1 MPVRVQHVSFEVKRI
16 GIRLF
21 SPIIIAD
28 LLQDLASPAADA
40 AVPAVA
46 SQGNV
51 LQRIPEV
58 PPERWVPQKAPVF
71 VFAQKSVGANRFR
84 GTGGLVRLR
93 LRSGNCSGH
102 AKDPPR
108 SGSHYLIS

>member
-1 MPVRVQHVSFEVKRI
+1 MPVRVQHESFEVKRI

-21 SPIIIAD
+21 SPIIVAD

-40 AVPAVA
+40 EVPAVR

-51 LQRIPEV
+51 LQRIPGV
-58 PPERWVPQKAPVF
+58 LPERWILQKAPVF

-84 GTGGLVRLR
+84 GTGWLVRLCPR
-93 LRSGNCSGH
+93 NGDRSG
-102 AKDPPR
+102 
-108 SGSHYLIS
+108 

>member
-21 SPIIIAD
+21 SPIIVAD
-28 LLQDLASPAADA
+28 LLQDLTSPATDA
-40 AVPAVA
+40 EVPAVW

-58 PPERWVPQKAPVF
+58 LPERWVLQKAPVF
-71 VFAQKSVGANRFR
+71 VFAQESVGANRFR
-84 GTGGLVRLR
+84 GTDGLGRLR
-93 LRSGNCSGH
+93 LRSGNRSGH
-102 AKDPPR
+102 ANDPPR
-108 SGSHYLIS
+108 TGS

>member
-21 SPIIIAD
+21 SPIIDAD
-28 LLQDLASPAADA
+28 LLQDLTSPAADA
-40 AVPAVA
+40 EVPAVRA
-46 SQGNV
+46 QGNV

-58 PPERWVPQKAPVF
+58 LPERSVLQKAPVF
-71 VFAQKSVGANRFR
+71 IFAQKSVSANRFR

-93 LRSGNCSGH
+93 LRDGDRGGQ
-102 AKDPPR
+102 AEDPLR
-108 SGSHYLIS
+108 SGPH